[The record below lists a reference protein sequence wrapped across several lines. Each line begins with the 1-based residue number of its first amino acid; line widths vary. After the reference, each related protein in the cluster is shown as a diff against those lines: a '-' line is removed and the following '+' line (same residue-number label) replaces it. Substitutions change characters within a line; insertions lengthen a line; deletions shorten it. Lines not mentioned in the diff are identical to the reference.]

1 MWRAFEY
8 LFGEQYGRIQ
18 GESQQASKQTSKQ
31 TYNQTTPLRRA
42 EERSRCN
49 NNNGVVPEKNEM
61 EGGEMV
67 EWDGAHV
74 IPLSSICD
82 WR

>member
-1 MWRAFEY
+1 MGFEVEASVSSAEVVY
-8 LFGEQYGRIQ
+8 ESRI
-18 GESQQASKQTSKQ
+18 GSAIVLGVRICIKQTSKQ
-31 TYNQTTPLRRA
+31 TYNRTIPLRRA

-67 EWDGAHV
+67 E
-74 IPLSSICD
+74 
-82 WR
+82 